1 LPTLD
6 DGLYE
11 IGGQIGEPKKPADMG
26 IAQPIPLR
34 NLGGIDELSLSQRA
48 YP

>member
-1 LPTLD
+1 
-6 DGLYE
+6 
-11 IGGQIGEPKKPADMG
+11 MG